1 MPTPGLCHIGR
12 HAIRTTK
19 HGNSIN
25 HAMLEGTHP
34 TTGASRRGEQR
45 PLSIERLTCERDS
58 LVSRTR
64 RTVRNARKVALV
76 PASSVNTGP
85 VAQSTHDGII
95 LWVNDT
101 LCVILHRLSG
111 TRHRRVECFQ
121 SCKAWCHL
129 SCRLFHLMAFPRTEQ
144 FRAICSAMLCDD
156 EI

>member
-1 MPTPGLCHIGR
+1 MVEYCGPTHVARGTATGEPDRVVLFLGFQHE
-12 HAIRTTK
+12 HA
-19 HGNSIN
+19 
-25 HAMLEGTHP
+25 
-34 TTGASRRGEQR
+34 
-45 PLSIERLTCERDS
+45 DS
-58 LVSRTR
+58 VVAWVDGGPWPRTR